1 MTYPLDLEGRE
12 AKREQLIR
20 TATEKAIRREQR
32 YMSSPACSGQFG
44 LVKHEKC
51 LAGPERCL
59 CECHDPKRTEPHE
72 ADT

>member
-32 YMSSPACSGQFG
+32 YMSYSCLLWPIRLGEAREVSGW
-44 LVKHEKC
+44 
-51 LAGPERCL
+51 AGALPVRMPRPEA
-59 CECHDPKRTEPHE
+59 H
-72 ADT
+72 